1 MDVILT
7 EVENGKSKFIFP
19 SLPEEVKGTNRT
31 NYQSYDILSYGEV
44 KIPKGMKLTEISF
57 DGIFFGA
64 AKRNESIVKQWV
76 KPAECEKILKN
87 WQEKG
92 TVLRLMVTE
101 TNVNIDVTISSFECT
116 DYGGYGNKKYS
127 LEFVQYRS
135 LKVYT
140 TDELK
145 IVKFV
150 KKTITRPAPLRR
162 IKEATLY
169 GRAIRC
175 GPLPENFTVVLD
187 RTGQRYTVQTNR
199 PLSPP
204 PEDTGDRAVTMDTG
218 FTLELS
224 WLSRTRKE
232 ADT

>member
-31 NYQSYDILSYGEV
+31 NYQSYDILSCGEV
-44 KIPKGMKLTEISF
+44 KIPKGMKLTEVSF
-57 DGIFFGA
+57 DGIFFGE
-64 AKRNESIVKQWV
+64 AKKNESIVKQWV
-76 KPAECEKILKN
+76 KPTECEKILKY

-101 TNVNIDVTISSFECT
+101 TNINIDVTISRFECT

-127 LEFVQYRS
+127 VEFVQYRS

-150 KKTITRPAPLRR
+150 KKTVTRPAAAAPSN
-162 IKEATLY
+162 K
-169 GRAIRC
+169 GS
-175 GPLPENFTVVLD
+175 
-187 RTGQRYTVQTNR
+187 YTVKQGN
-199 PLSPP
+199 
-204 PEDTGDRAVTMDTG
+204 
-218 FTLELS
+218 TLWS
-224 WLSRTRKE
+224 IARKFYGGSGTAWTKIYNANKSVIE
-232 ADT
+232 STAKKHGYANSDNGHWIFPGTVLVIPN